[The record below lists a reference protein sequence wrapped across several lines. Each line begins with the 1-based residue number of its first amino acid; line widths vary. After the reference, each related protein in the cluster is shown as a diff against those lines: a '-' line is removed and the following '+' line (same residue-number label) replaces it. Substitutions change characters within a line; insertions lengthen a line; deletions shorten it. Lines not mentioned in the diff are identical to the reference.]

1 MTHKLLLLL
10 GFLLPMS
17 LCAQPLTK
25 HFVQFTDKNDSPY
38 SFDQP
43 EAFLSPRAL
52 ERRRKQGIA
61 LDSLDLPVHP
71 NYLNAIRKAG
81 GVIYTT
87 SKWFNAAT
95 VYCPDETVLAAIQAL
110 PFVKSTEPT
119 GRNYPKRPI
128 PESPKTP
135 ITADRYTQ
143 RDAHYGFGRPQIEM
157 LNGDLI
163 HRMGY
168 TGEGMLVA
176 VLDGGFTNV
185 DIMPFFDSLRTSG
198 RLLPAIDL
206 VDADGYAYE
215 ASSHG
220 SQVLSTMASNLS
232 GLMIGTAPGA
242 TYVCIKTEDVRSELR
257 IEEDN
262 WVAGAEYADSL
273 GVDVL
278 NSSLGYTSFNID
290 AMSHQYSELDGNTT
304 RVTIGADIAA
314 QKGILVVVSAGNEGY
329 SAWKYLGAPADA
341 DSVLAVGATDVNGRR
356 VGFSSVGPTAD
367 GRIKPNVM
375 AQGGNTIVASLYKY
389 GIMPANGTSFSGPV
403 MAGMVTALWQ
413 AFPEK
418 SNMEIIRAVEMSAD
432 RYDNPDNQYGHGMPD
447 FYKAYQILSGD
458 TAAAKR
464 KTKRPGLLEREL
476 DALLIGSSS
485 GEVRKI
491 KP

>member
-1 MTHKLLLLL
+1 MYQKYLFLLLLA
-10 GFLLPMS
+10 LPLS
-17 LCAQPLTK
+17 VGAQPLTK
-25 HFVQFTDKNDSPY
+25 HFVTFTDKANSPY
-38 SFDQP
+38 RLDQP
-43 EAFLSPRAL
+43 AEYLSERAI
-52 ERRRKQGIA
+52 ERRKKHGIA
-61 LDSLDLPVHP
+61 IDSLDLPVNP
-71 NYLNAIRKAG
+71 QYLAAIRKAG

-95 VYCPDETVLAAIQAL
+95 VYCPDDTVLDAIKAL
-110 PFVKSTEPT
+110 PFVKSTEGT

-128 PESPKTP
+128 PATPKTP

-157 LNGDLI
+157 LNGDLV

-168 TGEGMLVA
+168 TGAGMLVA
-176 VLDGGFTNV
+176 VMDGGFTNV
-185 DIMPFFDSLRTSG
+185 DVMPFFDSLRTSG
-198 RLLPAIDL
+198 RLLPAVDL
-206 VDADGYAYE
+206 VDGDGYAYE

-220 SQVLSTMASNLS
+220 SQVLSTMAANLP

-290 AMSHQYSELDGNTT
+290 RMSHQYDELDGNTT

-329 SAWKYLGAPADA
+329 SAWKYMGAPADA

-356 VGFSSVGPTAD
+356 VGFSSIGPTAD
-367 GRIKPNVM
+367 GRVKPNVM

-389 GIMPANGTSFSGPV
+389 AILPANGTSFSGPV
-403 MAGMVTALWQ
+403 MAGMVTSLWQ
-413 AFPEK
+413 AFPDK

-432 RYDNPDNQYGHGMPD
+432 RYDNPDNEYGHGMPD

-458 TAAAKR
+458 KNANKR
-464 KTKRPGLLEREL
+464 KSKRPGILEREL
-476 DALLIGSSS
+476 DQLFASQRVIQ
-485 GEVRKI
+485 
-491 KP
+491 P